1 MSEAQFLAYQRAYE
15 AGKMQSTRELSVPV
29 AGHLFD
35 EKDWTLKGNLNFVDN
50 QVDREAGTVRA
61 RAVFANPNAFIT
73 PGQFGRIRIPGSEPY
88 KAILIPDSAIVADQ
102 SNKIVL
108 TVGADGMVVP
118 KIIRA
123 GPMYDELGLRIV
135 REGLEPTDQ
144 VIISGLIR
152 ARPGAQVKPV
162 PGKIEPVVA
171 SN

>member
-1 MSEAQFLAYQRAYE
+1 
-15 AGKMQSTRELSVPV
+15 
-29 AGHLFD
+29 
-35 EKDWTLKGNLNFVDN
+35 
-50 QVDREAGTVRA
+50 
-61 RAVFANPNAFIT
+61 VFANPNAFIT